1 MQNRHTYLR
10 VFIEF
15 LTKVSTLAEDEL
27 VTLQRLPPVG
37 VEYHVV
43 RSVCKA
49 THLEEFAVSCQ
60 SKIL

>member
-1 MQNRHTYLR
+1 MQNRYTYLR

-15 LTKVSTLAEDEL
+15 LTKVSTFAEDEF
-27 VTLQRLPPVG
+27 VALQRLPPMG

-49 THLEEFAVSCQ
+49 AHLAEFAMICQ
-60 SKIL
+60 SKML